1 MKSSLTVI
9 IPALNEEPHIAN
21 TVNETIDALQDTIV
35 DYEIIIFNDGST
47 DRTGEISDRLAQY
60 NPRIEVIHHESPRGL
75 GYVYKAGVRKASKEY
90 VLMVPGDNEVH
101 RDSVHDVLK
110 EVGETDI
117 VITYHA
123 NPEIRSR
130 SRQIISKMFAGVI
143 RYGSSLNIRYFNGL
157 VVHRTDVVRRA
168 LSEISNGFAYQAEIL
183 VRLIQLGLD
192 YKEVGLTILP
202 RPKTNAFRFSNLI
215 NTIGNTFKL
224 VCRLKFKE
232 NTFSL
237 PETPT
242 VATGTA
248 QPVTTRKM

>member
-1 MKSSLTVI
+1 MNSSLTVI
-9 IPALNEEPHIAN
+9 IPALNEAPHIAN
-21 TVNETIDALQDTIV
+21 TVHETIEALQATV
-35 DYEIIIFNDGST
+35 EDYEITIFNDGST
-47 DRTGEISDRLAQY
+47 DRTGVISDELAKD
-60 NPRIEVIHHESPRGL
+60 NPRIEVIHHDSPRGL
-75 GYVYKAGVRKASKEY
+75 GYVYKAGVRRATKEY

-101 RDSVHDVLK
+101 RDSVYEVCK

-130 SRQIISKMFAGVI
+130 SRQVISKMFAGVI
-143 RYGSSLNIRYFNGL
+143 RYGSGLNIRYFNGL
-157 VVHRTDVVRRA
+157 VVHRTDIVRRA
-168 LSEISNGFAYQAEIL
+168 LSEISDGFAYQAEIL
-183 VRLIQLGLD
+183 VRLIQLGLA

-202 RPKTNAFRFSNLI
+202 RPKTNAFRLSNLI

-237 PETPT
+237 PEAPT
-242 VATGTA
+242 VATGA
-248 QPVTTRKM
+248 VQPVPTWKM